1 MKLPI
6 IKSTLEFIENNDE
19 DYVLEAIE
27 VIEHLA
33 MGKGFS
39 EKEVE
44 TLAEV
49 LSNIYGPIEVHKKI
63 KEGVNKKDA
72 LNDFMKR
79 VLGSIGK

>member
-1 MKLPI
+1 VKLPV
-6 IKSTLEFIENNDE
+6 IKSALEFIEQNDE
-19 DYVLEAIE
+19 DFILETIE

-39 EKEVE
+39 EKEID
-44 TLAEV
+44 TLAEL
-49 LSNIYGPIEVHKKI
+49 LSNLHGTIEVHKKI
-63 KEGVNKKDA
+63 KEGANKKDA

>member
-49 LSNIYGPIEVHKKI
+49 LSNLYGTIEVHKKI